1 MDMRAI
7 LMGVGFS
14 VMWSSAYTAAKIAV
28 IDAPPLLL
36 LSARCLLSGLLGIA
50 IARMLGQAMD
60 FSRREWLAI
69 GVLGLF
75 QNTIYLGLI
84 FVALQW
90 IEASVVVI
98 IASLLPLIVA
108 SAQWLFLGGRTGVV
122 GVLGLAAGLAGV
134 YLIMSGKLSG
144 GADPLGIALAA
155 AGIAS
160 LAAATLLVGGVLSGN
175 RNILM
180 IVGLQ
185 MLAGSV
191 TLLPL
196 SLAMETWAVTW
207 TYSLGAA
214 FLWTVFV
221 PGLIATLV
229 WFKLVARVG
238 PTRAATFHFLNPFF
252 GVAIAAALLGES
264 LSPVDIAGVAVIM
277 IGILA
282 VQLSRR

>member
-36 LSARCLLSGLLGIA
+36 LSARFLLSGLLGIA

>member
-36 LSARCLLSGLLGIA
+36 LSARFLLAGLLGIA
-50 IARMLGQAMD
+50 FARMLGQAMD
-60 FSRREWLAI
+60 FSRREWLAV

-108 SAQWLFLGGRTGVV
+108 PAQWLFLGGRTGVL

-134 YLIMSGKLSG
+134 YLIMAGKLSS

-155 AGIAS
+155 AGIVS
-160 LAAATLLVGGVLSGN
+160 LAAATLLVGGVLAGN

-185 MLAGSV
+185 MLVGAV

-196 SLAMETWAVTW
+196 SLAMETWTVTW
-207 TYSLGAA
+207 SYSLGAA

-229 WFKLVARVG
+229 WFKLVARIG

-264 LSPVDIAGVAVIM
+264 LSPADIAGVAVIM